1 LTKTKTTSHTP
12 PQLNG
17 FY

>member
-1 LTKTKTTSHTP
+1 M

-17 FY
+17 FEPV